1 MSDAA
6 VFSADATIA
15 VTFFV
20 CRDSYGSGVLQ
31 ASFLVGGTT
40 YSQSF
45 ETTNQT
51 VNTWQ
56 SYTVT

>member
-1 MSDAA
+1 M
-6 VFSADATIA
+6 A